1 MDFAVGGDSVSEK
14 KQPKKAYRS
23 HRRLWI
29 LDLPDLLHVYVQLQS
44 CFIVFRASGTWA
56 IYSPLNDMLKQIKN
70 RITI

>member
-1 MDFAVGGDSVSEK
+1 MDFAVGGDGVSE
-14 KQPKKAYRS
+14 KQPKKAYM
-23 HRRLWI
+23 
-29 LDLPDLLHVYVQLQS
+29 LHVYVQLQS